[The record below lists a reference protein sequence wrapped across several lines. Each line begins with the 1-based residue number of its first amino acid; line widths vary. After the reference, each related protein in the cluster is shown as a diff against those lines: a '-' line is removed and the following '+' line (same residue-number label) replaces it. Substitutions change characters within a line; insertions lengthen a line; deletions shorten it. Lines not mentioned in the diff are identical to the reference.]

1 MSRRVVLDACVIVK
15 LLVEEEGSSLARSV
29 VATAHATGALPL
41 TPAHAMAEVAEVLV
55 RKVRAGLISRQQF
68 DLAVSGSQTV
78 AEVVALRDLL
88 PAAADLALEHRVS
101 VYDGLYMALAVLE
114 NVALV
119 TADMRLTRIFSGTS
133 YRDLLIAIDGDRII
147 FYGDG

>member
-15 LLVEEEGSSLARSV
+15 LLVEEEGSSVARSV
-29 VATAHATGALPL
+29 VATAHATGTRPL
-41 TPAHAMAEVAEVLV
+41 APAHAMAEVAEVLA
-55 RKVRAGLISRQQF
+55 RKVRANLISREQF
-68 DLAVSGSQTV
+68 DLALSRSETI

-88 PAAADLALEHRVS
+88 PTAADLALDYGAS
-101 VYDGLYMALAVLE
+101 VYDSLYMALAALQ
-114 NVALV
+114 NVALI
-119 TADMRLTRIFSGTS
+119 TADARLVRIFSGAH

>member
-29 VATAHATGALPL
+29 VATAHATGTRPL
-41 TPAHAMAEVAEVLV
+41 VPAHAMAEVAEVLA
-55 RKVRAGLISRQQF
+55 RKVRANLISREQF
-68 DLAVSGSQTV
+68 DLALSRSETI

-88 PAAADLALEHRVS
+88 PTAGDLALEYRAS
-101 VYDGLYMALAVLE
+101 IYDSLYMALAALQ

-119 TADMRLTRIFSGTS
+119 TADARLARIFSGTP